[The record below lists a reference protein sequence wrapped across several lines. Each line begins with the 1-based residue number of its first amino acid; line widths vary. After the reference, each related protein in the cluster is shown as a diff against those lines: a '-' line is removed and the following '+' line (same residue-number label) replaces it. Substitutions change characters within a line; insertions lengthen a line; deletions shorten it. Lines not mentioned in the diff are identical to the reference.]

1 MILLQADALHAF
13 VIRTA
18 PAFRHDPVNDLV
30 GIGDVA
36 GLAMNAIGGVNFQF
50 ELAVGILGHFVDRRG
65 AKILARIAVLYDAL
79 CGSNIQIAHDQVAGL
94 IFLVAGAG
102 MIDIGEP
109 VKSEFAITL
118 ETRRFRMTGL

>member
-50 ELAVGILGHFVDRRG
+50 ELAVGILGHFVDGRW

-79 CGSNIQIAHDQVAGL
+79 RGANIQIAHDKVAGL